1 MRRDRGER
9 DQPLR
14 INMPLGRA
22 GWGGLSVSTMVV
34 GRGGGEEGGGQTHS
48 CKERLQYKSIRGV
61 PFLCICTM
69 T

>member
-9 DQPLR
+9 DQPLH

-22 GWGGLSVSTMVV
+22 GWGGLIVSTMVV
-34 GRGGGEEGGGQTHS
+34 GRGEEGGGQTHS